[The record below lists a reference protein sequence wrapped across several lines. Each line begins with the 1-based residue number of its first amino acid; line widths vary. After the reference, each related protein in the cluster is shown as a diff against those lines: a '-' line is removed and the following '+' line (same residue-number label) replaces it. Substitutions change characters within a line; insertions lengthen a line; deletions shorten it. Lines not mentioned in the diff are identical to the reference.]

1 MSRDWYILE
10 TVNRY
15 EIQVGLSISC
25 GIPNVES
32 TTLDPEQDE
41 AVKNIKYYEK
51 LDKEQGALLEN
62 IIHRVEVPA
71 TSMKERGKVVVKR
84 LYPKYVYIQMDHDA
98 GTKNEIKAV
107 VNNIYG
113 VINLM
118 GGWDHPQP
126 LSEEEVQ
133 TLLKQIGEAQ
143 IIDSVEFAEGDL
155 VRILE
160 GAFQDYTGRVQ
171 DINLDKRL
179 AGVTIPIFGK
189 ETRVEIDIDKMVAA

>member
-15 EIQVGLSISC
+15 EIQVGLSIRR
-25 GIPNVES
+25 GIVGVES
-32 TTLDPEQDE
+32 TTLDPDQDE
-41 AVKNIKYYEK
+41 MVKKNKYYEK
-51 LDKEQGALLEN
+51 IDPQEAELLEE
-62 IIHRVEVPA
+62 IVTRVEVPA
-71 TSMKERGKVVVKR
+71 TSIKERGKVVVKR
-84 LYPKYVYIQMDHDA
+84 LYPKYVYIQMKHNLE
-98 GTKNEIKAV
+98 TKGNIKNII
-107 VNNIYG
+107 NNIYG
-113 VINLM
+113 VINLI
-118 GGWDHPQP
+118 GGWDNPQP

-133 TLLKQIGEAQ
+133 ILLKQIGEAQ
-143 IIDSVEFAEGDL
+143 VIDSVEFAEGDL

>member
-1 MSRDWYILE
+1 MSRDLYIFE

-15 EIQVGLSISC
+15 EIQVGLSVSR
-25 GIPNVES
+25 GIAGVDS
-32 TTLDPEQDE
+32 TTLDPDQDE
-41 AVKNIKYYEK
+41 MVRKNKYYEK
-51 LDKEQGALLEN
+51 IDPEDAVLLEEVVT
-62 IIHRVEVPA
+62 RVEVPA
-71 TSMKERGKVVVKR
+71 TSIKERGKVVIKR
-84 LYPKYVYIQMDHDA
+84 LYPKYVYIQMKHNLE
-98 GTKNEIKAV
+98 TKGNIKNII
-107 VNNIYG
+107 NNIYG
-113 VINLM
+113 VINLI
-118 GGWDHPQP
+118 GGWDNPQP

-133 TLLKQIGEAQ
+133 ILLKQIGEAQ
-143 IIDSVEFAEGDL
+143 VIDSVEFAEGDL

>member
-15 EIQVGLSISC
+15 EIQVGLSIRNC
-25 GIPNVES
+25 IDDVES
-32 TTLDPEQDE
+32 TTLDPEQDDV
-41 AVKNIKYYEK
+41 VKNIKYYEK
-51 LDKEQGALLEN
+51 ISQEN
-62 IIHRVEVPA
+62 ADTLQDVVYRVEVPA
-71 TSMKERGKVVVKR
+71 TSIKERGKVVIKR
-84 LYPKYVYIQMDHDA
+84 LYPKYVYIQMDHNSQ
-98 GTKNEIKAV
+98 TKNDIKNV
-107 VNNIYG
+107 INNIYG

-118 GGWDHPQP
+118 GGWENPQP

-133 TLLKQIGEAQ
+133 ILLKQIGEAQ

>member
-15 EIQVGLSISC
+15 EIQVGLSIRR
-25 GIPNVES
+25 GIVGVES
-32 TTLDPEQDE
+32 TTLDPDQDE
-41 AVKNIKYYEK
+41 MVKKNKYYEK
-51 LDKEQGALLEN
+51 IDPEEAELLEEVVT
-62 IIHRVEVPA
+62 RVEVPA
-71 TSMKERGKVVVKR
+71 TSIKERGKVVVKR
-84 LYPKYVYIQMDHDA
+84 LYPKYVYIQMKHNLE
-98 GTKNEIKAV
+98 TKGNIKNII
-107 VNNIYG
+107 NNIYG
-113 VINLM
+113 VINLI
-118 GGWDHPQP
+118 GGWDNPQP

-133 TLLKQIGEAQ
+133 ILLKQIGEAQ
-143 IIDSVEFAEGDL
+143 VIDSVEFAEGDL

>member
-15 EIQVGLSISC
+15 EIQVGLSVSR
-25 GIPNVES
+25 GIAGVDS
-32 TTLDPEQDE
+32 TTLDPDQDE
-41 AVKNIKYYEK
+41 MVRKNKYYEK
-51 LDKEQGALLEN
+51 IDPEEAVLLEEVVT
-62 IIHRVEVPA
+62 RVEVPA
-71 TSMKERGKVVVKR
+71 TSIKERGKVVIKR
-84 LYPKYVYIQMDHDA
+84 LYPKYVYIQMKHNLE
-98 GTKNEIKAV
+98 TKGNIKNII
-107 VNNIYG
+107 NNIYG
-113 VINLM
+113 VINLI
-118 GGWDHPQP
+118 GGWDNPQP

-133 TLLKQIGEAQ
+133 ILLKQIGEAQ
-143 IIDSVEFAEGDL
+143 VIDSVEFAEGDL